1 MSQSAVIMKRKG
13 DREKR
18 CVAILTKRLQA
29 GFHIRVALYRLKV
42 VIMLTVAEFNYN
54 RTSYLSETNNMSETG
69 NSPV

>member
-42 VIMLTVAEFNYN
+42 VIMVTVAEFIIG
-54 RTSYLSETNNMSETG
+54 TSYPSETNNMSETG